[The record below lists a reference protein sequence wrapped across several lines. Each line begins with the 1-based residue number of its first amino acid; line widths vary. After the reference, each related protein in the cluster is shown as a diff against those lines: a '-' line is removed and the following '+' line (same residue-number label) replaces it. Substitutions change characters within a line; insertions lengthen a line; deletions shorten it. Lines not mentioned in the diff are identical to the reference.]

1 MSLSKLIDSLPDAS
15 QPGFYNVGY
24 SGTQWHELED
34 EFGEPF
40 EVDHFCL
47 EEGLPPPNIN
57 STVRMYSDLTSAI
70 QNEVAGRWEDP
81 STYICV
87 DGGLEDRTL
96 RVDWNMRRAQIDE
109 SLLHFLRDYLAQNLP
124 QWRIV
129 IPMQPDEESILVY
142 PMAIVPPRKVGEGLA
157 DFLIRKN
164 TELLEIRDSDYVDQR
179 NFVVATQLFDFSGG
193 PQASKPIEV
202 LAIFRDSRNP
212 NSKDICISLVYGYK
226 PNIRSYFAFDRKK
239 GEEFSKFYIGTSNR
253 QFLDSNGRVV
263 DANDAL
269 NLASFEYIEL
279 ACIEELF
286 QNFIEIRDHEK
297 NCNVRIPVDA
307 PIWDESTA
315 DAMYEEILKNESKKD

>member
-57 STVRMYSDLTSAI
+57 STVGLYGPLTAAI
-70 QNEVAGRWEDP
+70 RKEVEGKWDDP
-81 STYICV
+81 STYISV

-96 RVDWNMRRAQIDE
+96 RVAWNMRQAKIDE
-109 SLLHFLRDYLAQNLP
+109 SLLHFLRDYLARNLP

-129 IPMQPDEESILVY
+129 IPMRPDNESILVY
-142 PMAIVPPRKVGEGLA
+142 PMAIVPPRMVQENLA
-157 DFLIRKN
+157 EFLFRKN
-164 TELLEIRDSDYVDQR
+164 SESLAVRDSSYLRRR
-179 NFVVATQLFDFSGG
+179 NFTIARQFFDPSQCLRESEVNIIAAIEDSRSPNHKLIHVCLLHKYVPRKRGLFAFEGEQNSEFSECFYGESNQRYLNAEG
-193 PQASKPIEV
+193 IEIEAEDSDSPPCFV
-202 LAIFRDSRNP
+202 YIEIACLKESFRD
-212 NSKDICISLVYGYK
+212 
-226 PNIRSYFAFDRKK
+226 
-239 GEEFSKFYIGTSNR
+239 
-253 QFLDSNGRVV
+253 
-263 DANDAL
+263 
-269 NLASFEYIEL
+269 
-279 ACIEELF
+279 
-286 QNFIEIRDHEK
+286 FIEIRDHEE